1 MDKRLQLK
9 LNAGRVVTGVLRGFD
24 PYMNIV
30 LDDSVEEKKD
40 KKNKIGMVV
49 SAYSYFALEGQTTH
63 CRQDVNVNTFQK
75 RGCPVSYKLV

>member
-9 LNAGRVVTGVLRGFD
+9 LNAGRVVTGILRGFD

-30 LDDSVEEKKD
+30 LDDTVEEKKD

-49 SAYSYFALEGQTTH
+49 SVWRVGGECVG
-63 CRQDVNVNTFQK
+63 
-75 RGCPVSYKLV
+75 GWW

>member
-9 LNAGRVVTGVLRGFD
+9 LNAGRVVTGILRGFD

-30 LDDSVEEKKD
+30 LDDTVEEKKD

-49 SAYSYFALEGQTTH
+49 SVWEGWM
-63 CRQDVNVNTFQK
+63 CCGV
-75 RGCPVSYKLV
+75 GMVSVCYRDDLMYCTLKMEYLL